1 MYFFAP
7 PRGQINDDKKVKTKK
22 IELVARPG
30 EYLSSHFDLG
40 DAHVGLVEVIEVA
53 SLLFELDGHAFEV
66 RHLSQHALVKGF
78 PHTRVVDQLLD
89 NV

>member
-1 MYFFAP
+1 MM
-7 PRGQINDDKKVKTKK
+7 IDKGKTEK
-22 IELVARPG
+22 IELAARPG
-30 EYLSSHFDLG
+30 EYLSSHFDFS
-40 DAHVGLVEVIEVA
+40 DAHVGLVEVVEVA
-53 SLLFELDGHAFEV
+53 PLLFELDGHAFKV